1 MAGKKYGV
9 IHLSLLAEDLD
20 TGHCSEE
27 QRTVLKHGHVIY
39 IYYGRRSFYVGQT
52 DRFLTR
58 HDEHMAEV
66 ETDYRQFEK
75 AAILFGQYV
84 DGNSQNDLEA
94 LLITYLTADQ
104 ENLPRKEKRVCRN
117 RTQGNRFVD
126 YPYREDVLTQVL
138 TPFWEQELYKAGL
151 VHQKSLMVC
160 ATAFCSSILPLRSCP
175 RNSLH

>member
-75 AAILFGQYV
+75 TGSHYREV
-84 DGNSQNDLEA
+84 KMSSGRSM
-94 LLITYLTADQ
+94 
-104 ENLPRKEKRVCRN
+104 
-117 RTQGNRFVD
+117 
-126 YPYREDVLTQVL
+126 PYRAWT
-138 TPFWEQELYKAGL
+138 WIMWG
-151 VHQKSLMVC
+151 S
-160 ATAFCSSILPLRSCP
+160 
-175 RNSLH
+175 